1 MIKRETLQTI
11 KKQLKTD
18 TPPSISQTM
27 QLLHSLVDS
36 NLEALELI
44 DGGTTLANRNTEARN
59 GLGELREVLLN
70 AARAVS
76 LAHQDEAQYQLDR
89 ASFILGLIDRQML
102 TTDYR
107 RYSSWADIRPQI
119 TEEFGEYRS

>member
-1 MIKRETLQTI
+1 MMTRQTLQGI
-11 KKQLKTD
+11 KKALKTG

-27 QLLHSLVDS
+27 QLLHSLTDHG
-36 NLEALELI
+36 LEALEVI
-44 DGGTTLANRNTEARN
+44 DGGTTLANRDTEVHN
-59 GLGELREVLLN
+59 GLGEMREVLLN

-102 TTDYR
+102 TADYR
-107 RYSSWADIRPQI
+107 RYSAWADVRLQI
-119 TEEFGEYRS
+119 EEEFA